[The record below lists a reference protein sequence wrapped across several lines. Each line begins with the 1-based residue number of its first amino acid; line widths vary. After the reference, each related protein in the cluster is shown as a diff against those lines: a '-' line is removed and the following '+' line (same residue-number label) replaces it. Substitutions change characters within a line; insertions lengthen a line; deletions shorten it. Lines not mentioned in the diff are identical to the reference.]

1 MSTNDYESTSAN
13 VDAVQ
18 ALTEYSIDRRRLL
31 QGAAALGIGAT
42 TGVVSIQATRAQGDP
57 ATLTIGLSGS
67 PSDLDPHSQYDYRSV
82 IPIRGP
88 YEGLIILKDSET
100 DQYEGV
106 LAESWEANEDKSVW
120 TFHLREGVTFQ
131 DGTPCDAEAVRA
143 SFERLLTMQKGA
155 FNVVARFASDP
166 AQITAPDAT
175 TLVFDLGKPQ
185 PLFESAL
192 GGTYGTQIVNVK
204 AAMEHEEDGDFGN
217 TWMMTFAEGTG
228 TGPYKIVE
236 FQPGEQVILEKYED
250 YWAGWEGE
258 HFDRIVV
265 RTVNESQTLR
275 QLLES
280 GEVDITD
287 RIALLPETVKEL
299 ETNPDLKVDRNT
311 STEVV
316 YMTLTEY
323 GPLASVEAR
332 QAMCYAFPYEEVLQ
346 GVYAGYAKQPRGAV
360 AEKTRG
366 FDPDTFQYTTDLA
379 KAKELL
385 TTAGVEAGTKL
396 VCMLSG
402 TTTVP
407 ELFQA
412 NLAEIGI
419 ELEIQNVDSS
429 AFTGTFYGD
438 MPVEERPN
446 LMIWSWW
453 PDYNDAW
460 NHLDP
465 QVSCEPHGSANAGFY
480 CNERV
485 DELLIASRDAANPED
500 YQTAMTEIQQILSH
514 DDPSAIYYAEPE
526 WTTTMRADIQGFFF
540 NPINLGTYNLYK
552 LSRGTA

>member
-1 MSTNDYESTSAN
+1 MTGH
-13 VDAVQ
+13 Q
-18 ALTEYSIDRRRLL
+18 IDRRRLL

-42 TGVVSIQATRAQGDP
+42 TGVVQIEATRAQGDP

-131 DGTPCDAEAVRA
+131 DGSPCDAEAVRA
-143 SFERLLTMQKGA
+143 SYERLLTMQKGA
-155 FNVVARFASDP
+155 YNVVARFVADP

-175 TLVFDLGKPQ
+175 TVVFDLSEPQ
-185 PLFESAL
+185 PLFEAAM
-192 GGTYGTQIVNVK
+192 GGTYGVQVVNVK
-204 AAMEHEEDGDFGN
+204 VAMEHEEDGDFGN

-228 TGPYKIVE
+228 TGPYMITE
-236 FQPGEQVILEKYED
+236 FQPGEQVVMERYED

-280 GEVDITD
+280 GEVDVTD

-299 ETNPDLKVDRNT
+299 ESNPDLKIDRQT
-311 STEVV
+311 TTEVV
-316 YMTLTEY
+316 YMTMTEY
-323 GPLASVEAR
+323 GPLASAEAR
-332 QAMCYAFPYEEVLQ
+332 QAMCYAFPYAEVIQ
-346 GVYAGYAKQPRGAV
+346 GAYAGYAQQPQGAV
-360 AEKTRG
+360 ARKTRG

-379 KAKELL
+379 KATELL
-385 TTAGVEAGTKL
+385 TAAGIAE
-396 VCMLSG
+396 G
-402 TTTVP
+402 TTLTLMVAGSTTIA

-419 ELEIQNVDSS
+419 TLEIQSVDTNL
-429 AFTGTFYGD
+429 FTATFYGD
-438 MPVEERPN
+438 LPVEERPTF
-446 LMIWSWW
+446 MIWSWW

-460 NHLDP
+460 NHLEP

-485 DELLIASRDAANPED
+485 DELLVASHDAANPED
-500 YQTAMTEIQQILSH
+500 YQEAMSEIQQILSQ

-526 WTTTMRADIQGFFF
+526 WTTTMRADIQGFFL